1 MLWLGTMEK
10 RHYLHTR
17 SNLICIT
24 SSTVRSCRAHCGS
37 PFRHSFPPIPEP
49 QHEHTL
55 ANCTEC
61 AYPLYIL
68 GVEVMTT
75 AVRQRVPFRFSE
87 DDGQDGPILDD
98 QGTCTRPMSHSTSF
112 HVSLEQEEV
121 LHNLRRTD
129 QRSNAVYYVGLR
141 VVIGLSLMM

>member
-1 MLWLGTMEK
+1 MLAP
-10 RHYLHTR
+10 
-17 SNLICIT
+17 S
-24 SSTVRSCRAHCGS
+24 
-37 PFRHSFPPIPEP
+37 RHSFPPIPEP
-49 QHEHTL
+49 QHKHAL
-55 ANCTEC
+55 VICTEC

-68 GVEVMTT
+68 GAEVILGVEVMTA